1 MQPLTA
7 YPAQLHNLLTP
18 ADATQLISVANEGL
32 SGERAAQ
39 GVLRLTPS
47 LLAGQPEVLMLFEGF
62 NDMLDWH
69 GEHCE
74 AEISGHEVPDDRRA
88 SLKERYRKA
97 RDDVRRSI
105 AGQAWLLDPRVT
117 DEIDALWRELH
128 KRRNSMFEEL
138 DEGYGAIANSQQKI
152 IAIAKQDLAR

>member
-1 MQPLTA
+1 MTTAQIIQLAVQAILTLGGAWLAASLTMRLTLKRFFRERSWEKKAAA
-7 YPAQLHNLLTP
+7 YT
-18 ADATQLISVANEGL
+18 VVFEGL
-32 SGERAAQ
+32 H
-39 GVLRLTPS
+39 
-47 LLAGQPEVLMLFEGF
+47 
-62 NDMLDWH
+62 DMLDWH
-69 GEHCE
+69 GEHFE

-88 SLKERYRKA
+88 ILKERYRKA